1 MKIEEL
7 PIWSY
12 LLDADR
18 QIYIER
24 RTLPGERESWAVK
37 DGNYCLNKDGEW
49 EYEPMPSS
57 RDEGFLKRCRFES
70 AEEALSFCEQ
80 MVEER

>member
-49 EYEPMPSS
+49 ECQLPPVKTGGLQTATQ
-57 RDEGFLKRCRFES
+57 DKT
-70 AEEALSFCEQ
+70 
-80 MVEER
+80 VD